1 MSSKKIIVCSLVL
14 LVSLFLFVDKTEAFW
29 IFSSKKTAPAKTVV
43 NTPVNSLTENEKN
56 KISVKYQNWD
66 KSFEKRNVEEVIKNQ
81 NNFIFSVSEIN
92 YLFETEVKKIKN
104 PSLTN
109 VGVTLSE
116 QNINVAANFHKFVSG
131 RFNFIARIVNSENKI
146 RLQLSSVKLY
156 GVSVPA
162 KWLEPKINKELDR
175 YFAFM
180 YQDKRYQGF
189 DFINDGVNLQLK
201 PKFSN

>member
-1 MSSKKIIVCSLVL
+1 MSSKKIIFYSL
-14 LVSLFLFVDKTEAFW
+14 SFLFSFFLLTEKTEAFW
-29 IFSSKKTAPAKTVV
+29 IFSSKKTTPAKIVTS
-43 NTPVNSLTENEKN
+43 TPINSLTETEKN
-56 KISVKYQNWD
+56 KASNKYQNWD
-66 KSFEKRNVEEVIKNQ
+66 KSFEKRNIEEVIKNQ
-81 NNFIFSVSEIN
+81 NNFIFSISEIN
-92 YLFETEVKKIKN
+92 YLFEAEVKKIKN

-131 RFNFIARIVNSENKI
+131 RFNFIAKIVNIDNKI

-175 YFAFM
+175 YFNFM

-189 DFINDGVNLQLK
+189 DFINDGTNLQLK